1 MRQLGRKRCM
11 HGGIIKQFPIVG
23 LREYP
28 RGSFKVLRSRLLAV
42 YGTWQRDVEERTGK
56 PGEVR
61 HLIAKHLRDL
71 TPLQGELATQSR
83 EFH

>member
-1 MRQLGRKRCM
+1 M
-11 HGGIIKQFPIVG
+11 HGGIIKQIPIG
-23 LREYP
+23 WP
-28 RGSFKVLRSRLLAV
+28 TRGPEEPFKVLRSRLLAV
-42 YGTWQRDVEERTGK
+42 YSTWQRDVDERTGK

-71 TPLQGELATQSR
+71 TPLLGELATQSR